1 MSESE
6 NDDEEGT
13 NHLSVGHLS
22 NQQISD
28 LCLATRAVQEAFN
41 GKSREELNRR
51 INELNQKWMEV
62 TNAPEHVIRTMQH
75 RLSLPTTSSRSSR
88 RRGNK
93 RKAGNNSNGDDSR
106 KRVANGEE
114 EEAKEAEDDADT
126 RREADKEGDAIDDDL
141 QMVRATRTKLLA
153 LRSDGD
159 YESDYAIGRL
169 PSLCSMTS
177 YNLDFIFEDE
187 SDDKVDEDIMVVIDG
202 IILVHRIGME
212 KAQLFRK
219 TASEGVW
226 NSIDCRT
233 MGSLANVLDESTSQ
247 ETVDSTEYNNVRK
260 AIFVNR
266 FLQQSGSGNRRKRN
280 QDSDDES
287 ADEDSDDVSEDVVEE
302 EPEDEEETESI
313 AVVDD
318 FAPAATTPSPTV
330 SPEDDTEDAGNQNL
344 ADPAAII
351 AENLIQVEEKK
362 KTNKKDNKT
371 NKKEKVTADIKF
383 EQAPKNEPSDCS
395 DMSEDERA
403 DAIRKQLSEIT
414 DLEVLDNDM
423 TPQGK
428 AYDWITYFDNA
439 RLCPGGSDKHLLSQ
453 RYALAT
459 LYFST
464 TGDDWFACFMSDPNC
479 ASTSISVSDFN
490 PSIGGA
496 MGSSSWLS
504 GASAGSE
511 CSWHGIR
518 CNDDKY
524 VQKLE
529 IGK

>member
-1 MSESE
+1 MLGGSGCCGLNGTVEQWGGGTAKEDTRGTQEHDRNQECVVAQSLKCVVSASVWAALGTK
-6 NDDEEGT
+6 NVLTLPRGEELRTLCHRSCHFFFTSPFGKAT
-13 NHLSVGHLS
+13 VPVFQHS
-22 NQQISD
+22 NQQNQIKMRASVGAIAIYLAFIS
-28 LCLATRAVQEAFN
+28 CSCTSTALA
-41 GKSREELNRR
+41 KSTAATTTTIDN
-51 INELNQKWMEV
+51 NK
-62 TNAPEHVIRTMQH
+62 A
-75 RLSLPTTSSRSSR
+75 RLR
-88 RRGNK
+88 RRAQRDVIDVQIPEKNG
-93 RKAGNNSNGDDSR
+93 ASN
-106 KRVANGEE
+106 VA
-114 EEAKEAEDDADT
+114 
-126 RREADKEGDAIDDDL
+126 
-141 QMVRATRTKLLA
+141 TK
-153 LRSDGD
+153 
-159 YESDYAIGRL
+159 
-169 PSLCSMTS
+169 
-177 YNLDFIFEDE
+177 EDE
-187 SDDKVDEDIMVVIDG
+187 MALFE
-202 IILVHRIGME
+202 LE
-212 KAQLFRK
+212 TAQ
-219 TASEGVW
+219 
-226 NSIDCRT
+226 
-233 MGSLANVLDESTSQ
+233 
-247 ETVDSTEYNNVRK
+247 
-260 AIFVNR
+260 FVNR

-287 ADEDSDDVSEDVVEE
+287 ADEDAEDISEDAVEE
-302 EPEDEEETESI
+302 ESEEPEPEDEEDNESI
-313 AVVDD
+313 AAVDD
-318 FAPAATTPSPTV
+318 FAPDT
-330 SPEDDTEDAGNQNL
+330 DDTGNQNF

-351 AENLIQVEEKK
+351 AENLNIK
-362 KTNKKDNKT
+362 
-371 NKKEKVTADIKF
+371 ADIKF

-428 AYDWITYFDNA
+428 AFDWITYFDNA
-439 RLCPGGSDKHLLSQ
+439 RLCPGGSDKYLLNQ

-464 TGDDWFACFMSDPNC
+464 NGDDWFACFMSDPNC

>member
-1 MSESE
+1 MRA
-6 NDDEEGT
+6 
-13 NHLSVGHLS
+13 SVGAFAIYLAF
-22 NQQISD
+22 IS
-28 LCLATRAVQEAFN
+28 CSCTSTALARSTAAATTIDN
-41 GKSREELNRR
+41 NK
-51 INELNQKWMEV
+51 
-62 TNAPEHVIRTMQH
+62 A
-75 RLSLPTTSSRSSR
+75 RLR
-88 RRGNK
+88 RRAQRDVIDVQIPEKNG
-93 RKAGNNSNGDDSR
+93 ASN
-106 KRVANGEE
+106 VA
-114 EEAKEAEDDADT
+114 AKEDE
-126 RREADKEGDAIDDDL
+126 
-141 QMVRATRTKLLA
+141 MA
-153 LRSDGD
+153 L
-159 YESDYAIGRL
+159 
-169 PSLCSMTS
+169 
-177 YNLDFIFEDE
+177 FELE
-187 SDDKVDEDIMVVIDG
+187 T
-202 IILVHRIGME
+202 
-212 KAQLFRK
+212 AQ
-219 TASEGVW
+219 
-226 NSIDCRT
+226 
-233 MGSLANVLDESTSQ
+233 
-247 ETVDSTEYNNVRK
+247 
-260 AIFVNR
+260 FVNR

-287 ADEDSDDVSEDVVEE
+287 ADEDAEDLSEDVVEE
-302 EPEDEEETESI
+302 ESEEPEPEDEEDTESI
-313 AVVDD
+313 AAVDD
-318 FAPAATTPSPTV
+318 FAPATNPSPTV
-330 SPEDDTEDAGNQNL
+330 GQEDVTDDNGNQNL

-351 AENLIQVEEKK
+351 AENIQAEKK

-371 NKKEKVTADIKF
+371 NKKEKETANIKADIKF

-428 AYDWITYFDNA
+428 AFDWITYFDNA
-439 RLCPGGSDKHLLSQ
+439 RLCPSGSDKYLLNQ

-464 TGDDWFACFMSDPNC
+464 NGDDWFACFMSDPNC
-479 ASTSISVSDFN
+479 ASTSISVSDFK

>member
-1 MSESE
+1 MRA
-6 NDDEEGT
+6 
-13 NHLSVGHLS
+13 SVGAFAIYLAS
-22 NQQISD
+22 IS
-28 LCLATRAVQEAFN
+28 CSYTTTALA
-41 GKSREELNRR
+41 KSTAAAATTAIDN
-51 INELNQKWMEV
+51 NK
-62 TNAPEHVIRTMQH
+62 A
-75 RLSLPTTSSRSSR
+75 RLR
-88 RRGNK
+88 RRAQRNVIDVQIPG
-93 RKAGNNSNGDDSR
+93 ASN
-106 KRVANGEE
+106 VA
-114 EEAKEAEDDADT
+114 
-126 RREADKEGDAIDDDL
+126 
-141 QMVRATRTKLLA
+141 TK
-153 LRSDGD
+153 
-159 YESDYAIGRL
+159 
-169 PSLCSMTS
+169 
-177 YNLDFIFEDE
+177 EDE
-187 SDDKVDEDIMVVIDG
+187 MALFE
-202 IILVHRIGME
+202 LE
-212 KAQLFRK
+212 TAQ
-219 TASEGVW
+219 
-226 NSIDCRT
+226 
-233 MGSLANVLDESTSQ
+233 
-247 ETVDSTEYNNVRK
+247 
-260 AIFVNR
+260 FVNR

-287 ADEDSDDVSEDVVEE
+287 ADEDSDDEDSEDVSEDVVEE
-302 EPEDEEETESI
+302 ESAEEDEPEDEEETESN

-318 FAPAATTPSPTV
+318 FAPATTPATTPSPTV
-330 SPEDDTEDAGNQNL
+330 SPEDDTEDTGNQNL

-362 KTNKKDNKT
+362 TNKKDNKT
-371 NKKEKVTADIKF
+371 NKKEKETADIKF
-383 EQAPKNEPSDCS
+383 EQAPKNEPSNCS

-439 RLCPGGSDKHLLSQ
+439 RLCPGGSDEHLLNQ

-464 TGDDWFACFMSDPNC
+464 NGDDWFACFMSDPNC